1 MNELKDFFLVGSH
14 LIRDHLLHLLL
25 LSCHLLDEALEG
37 GHINARAGLLLL
49 TYGLLD
55 LLNLVIKRRQFLCQT
70 SLGGLLVILQL
81 RECPALVLLHCR
93 VLAQTLAKL
102 VVLTLHLFNF
112 LEQLSLLLSH
122 SFDKSFRLRF
132 FLGLILNSLLLTFV
146 NRFYSLEAF
155 LQFLE
160 LLHELVA
167 VISLSLIDSLLTL
180 LEQLG
185 LLLVDDLVRV
195 LEHPSFVLL
204 IRSRLID
211 DVVDFPGLI

>member
-1 MNELKDFFLVGSH
+1 M
-14 LIRDHLLHLLL
+14 
-25 LSCHLLDEALEG
+25 LS
-37 GHINARAGLLLL
+37 
-49 TYGLLD
+49 
-55 LLNLVIKRRQFLCQT
+55 
-70 SLGGLLVILQL
+70 
-81 RECPALVLLHCR
+81 
-93 VLAQTLAKL
+93 
-102 VVLTLHLFNF
+102 
-112 LEQLSLLLSH
+112 
-122 SFDKSFRLRF
+122 
-132 FLGLILNSLLLTFV
+132 LILNSLLLTFV

-180 LEQLG
+180 LEELG

-211 DVVDFPGLI
+211 DIVDLTGLI